1 MTIFSTKKWN
11 IWTFWNGYY
20 MWLAFENTPSVSNIY
35 HFVPIEIGLTKEIGA
50 IIVGAI
56 IDVIGIMY
64 YDLDLCLISC
74 YVNLKLKLGWD
85 EKIT

>member
-1 MTIFSTKKWN
+1 M
-11 IWTFWNGYY
+11 
-20 MWLAFENTPSVSNIY
+20 
-35 HFVPIEIGLTKEIGA
+35 PIEIGLTKEIGA